1 MCSSLHR
8 GPVGEN
14 GERVHFLGLL
24 REKEN
29 SYMVSFLGL
38 RGYKN
43 FSLGVMWN
51 FSKEQ
56 GSPELISD
64 YGAQRAHS

>member
-14 GERVHFLGLL
+14 GEGVHFLGLL

-29 SYMVSFLGL
+29 SYMVSFS
-38 RGYKN
+38 R
-43 FSLGVMWN
+43 
-51 FSKEQ
+51 
-56 GSPELISD
+56 
-64 YGAQRAHS
+64 AQRILKF